1 MLPYKELKKLYK
13 NANRSYA
20 KRYRDP
26 RTPKRPYKII
36 DKDFKKKKKNQA
48 FSRTT
53 KFNSKSIA

>member
-26 RTPKRPYKII
+26 LTPKRPYKII
-36 DKDFKKKKKNQA
+36 GKDYKSKKKNQA
-48 FSRTT
+48 SSRTT